1 MKQRLWCMVVICLL
15 AAVSMGCHS
24 EKHMEAVSICGEAV
38 SLFTDSGRQIVRN
51 EQARELQEKFAVMSR
66 NEIESITMEELK
78 QLGVL
83 DYNECFE
90 SIVEPLYLPEGVSEW
105 DIYGNMIVSAESSEE
120 AHQRLLE
127 KYTPEN
133 ALEYLV
139 NHISE
144 RITLIDEQE
153 MYWLFHY
160 QENQSTDHYEYFF
173 KEEYYCADD
182 GTVNFELTEENIYEF
197 FRVYLYDEFLQHTEI
212 AVYIEET
219 EEKYYYIY
227 YSINAGTLTHAYT
240 TGIYE
245 ELYDVVLARNV
256 YSIDKKTLEVKYEED
271 SGGYMKYDYH
281 PSSEPYVV
289 NW

>member
-1 MKQRLWCMVVICLL
+1 MKQRLWCMVVMYLL

-24 EKHMEAVSICGEAV
+24 EKHMETVSICGEAV

-51 EQARELQEKFAVMSR
+51 EQARDLQEKFAVMSR
-66 NEIESITMEELK
+66 NEIESITMEELQ

-90 SIVEPLYLPEGVSEW
+90 SIVEPLHLPEGVSEW
-105 DIYGNMIVSAESSEE
+105 DIYGKMMLSAESSEE
-120 AHQRLLE
+120 AYQRLIE
-127 KYTPEN
+127 KYTPED
-133 ALEYLV
+133 APEYLAS
-139 NHISE
+139 HISE

-153 MYWLFHY
+153 VYWLYHY

-173 KEEYYCADD
+173 KEEYYCAEN
-182 GTVNFELTEENIYEF
+182 GTAQFELTEENIYEF

-227 YSINAGTLTHAYT
+227 YDICAGTLTHAYT
-240 TGIYE
+240 TGIYK
-245 ELYDVVLARNV
+245 ELYDVVLVRQV
-256 YSIDKKTLEVKYEED
+256 YSIDKKTLEVKYEEERR
-271 SGGYMKYDYH
+271 GYMKYDYH
-281 PSSEPYVV
+281 PSPEPYVV

>member
-1 MKQRLWCMVVICLL
+1 MKQRLWCMVVIYLL

-24 EKHMEAVSICGEAV
+24 EKHMEAASICGEAV

-51 EQARELQEKFAVMSR
+51 EQARDLQEKCAVMSR

-105 DIYGNMIVSAESSEE
+105 DIYGNMIESAESSEE

-127 KYTPEN
+127 IYTPEN

-240 TGIYE
+240 TGVYN

-271 SGGYMKYDYH
+271 CKGYMKYDYH

>member
-1 MKQRLWCMVVICLL
+1 MKQRLWWMVVICLW
-15 AAVSMGCHS
+15 AVVSMGCHS
-24 EKHMEAVSICGEAV
+24 EKHMDAVSICGDAG
-38 SLFTDSGRQIVRN
+38 SLYAGTGRQIVWN

-66 NEIESITMEELK
+66 NEIESITLEELQ

-90 SIVEPLYLPEGVSEW
+90 SIVEPLRLPEGVSEW
-105 DIYGNMIVSAESSEE
+105 DIYGKMILSAESSEE
-120 AHQRLLE
+120 AYQRLLE

-144 RITLIDEQE
+144 RITLVDEQE
-153 MYWLFHY
+153 MYWLYHY
-160 QENQSTDHYEYFF
+160 QENQCTDHYEYFF

-182 GTVNFELTEENIYEF
+182 GIVNFELTEENIYEF
-197 FRVYLYDEFLQHTEI
+197 FRVYLYDEFIQHTEI

-240 TGIYE
+240 TGVYE
-245 ELYDVVLARNV
+245 ELYDVVLVRRV

-271 SGGYMKYDYH
+271 CKGYMKYDYH
-281 PSSEPYVV
+281 PSPEPYVV

>member
-24 EKHMEAVSICGEAV
+24 EKHMDAVSVCGEAG
-38 SLFTDSGRQIVRN
+38 SFFTDSGRQIVRN

-83 DYNECFE
+83 DYNECFK
-90 SIVEPLYLPEGVSEW
+90 SIVEPLHLPEGVSEW
-105 DIYGNMIVSAESSEE
+105 DIYGNMILSAESSEE
-120 AHQRLLE
+120 AYQRLLE

-197 FRVYLYDEFLQHTEI
+197 FRVYLYDEFLLHTEI

-219 EEKYYYIY
+219 EEKYYYMY
-227 YSINAGTLTHAYT
+227 YSINSGTLTHAYT
-240 TGIYE
+240 TGVYN
-245 ELYDVVLARNV
+245 ELYEVVLVRQV

-271 SGGYMKYDYH
+271 CKGYMKYEYH
-281 PSSEPYVV
+281 PSPEPYVV